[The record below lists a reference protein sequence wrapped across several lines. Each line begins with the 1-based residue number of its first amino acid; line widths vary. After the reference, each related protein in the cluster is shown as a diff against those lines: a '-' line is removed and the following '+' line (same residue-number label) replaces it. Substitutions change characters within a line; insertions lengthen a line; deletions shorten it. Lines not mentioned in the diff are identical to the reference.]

1 MKIKTLPNKLTYI
14 IDNSVGKK
22 SASILLGV
30 KVGSRNEQISE
41 YGLSHFLEH
50 MLFKGTKKRK
60 ESKDVSNSIYKYG
73 ASFNAFTNYDMTCYE
88 ITISSENLEN
98 ALEVLADMMFNST
111 LVDLKPEI
119 GVVVSENKKS
129 NSNPIELLFEKCNN
143 QVFKNTTF
151 AHSIGGHNTTIKK
164 FNKPF
169 VKKFYKKYYSSNN
182 MILSISGKTPKNI
195 DKIIRKHFN
204 INRINKIPSTPSYNN
219 FINFQKK
226 NTFKSLVKS
235 FPQSYVG
242 ISFPLYNYHNQK
254 TYPFDLID
262 TILCGNMSAR
272 LFVKLRDKSG
282 LVYII
287 NSDTDYFNDVGV
299 YTIYFGTYPDKIKK
313 AYNIVIN
320 ELVDLKTNLV
330 SNDELKKAINYSIG
344 SLKLSSENTEY
355 IAYNN
360 FAEYYYTKKIIPM
373 NTVFKKIKKV
383 KPIDIKNVA
392 NQIFDFYK
400 INVTVVNNKK
410 IKNFIKP
417 F

>member
-22 SASILLGV
+22 SVSILLGV
-30 KVGSRNEQISE
+30 KVGSINEKKNE

-73 ASFNAFTNYDMTCYE
+73 ASFNAFTTYDMTCYE
-88 ITISSENLEN
+88 ITISSEHVED

-129 NSNPIELLFEKCNN
+129 NSNPISILFEKCTN
-143 QVFKNTTF
+143 QVFKDTTF
-151 AHSIGGHNTTIKK
+151 AHYVGGHNSTIQK

-169 VKKFYKKYYSSNN
+169 VKKFYNKYYASNN
-182 MILSISGKTPKNI
+182 MILSISGKIPKNI
-195 DKIIRKHFN
+195 DNIIKKYFS
-204 INRINKIPSTPSYNN
+204 INRIKKIPITTTYPN
-219 FINFQKK
+219 FINKQKRP
-226 NTFKSLVKS
+226 TFKSIVKP
-235 FPQSYVG
+235 FPQSYVA
-242 ISFPLYNYHNQK
+242 ISFPLYNYNDIK
-254 TYPFDLID
+254 TYPFDLLDI
-262 TILCGNMSAR
+262 ILCGNMSSR

-287 NSDTDYFNDVGV
+287 NSDTDYYNDIGI
-299 YTIYFGTYPDKIKK
+299 YIIYFGTYPDKIKK

-320 ELVDLKTNLV
+320 ELIDLKNNLI
-330 SNDELKKAINYSIG
+330 STDELNKGINYSIG
-344 SLKLSSENTEY
+344 SLKLASEDTDF

-360 FAEYYYTKKIIPM
+360 FAEYYYSNKIETM
-373 NTVFKKIKKV
+373 NTVLSKIKKI

-392 NQIFDFYK
+392 NEIFDFNK